1 MLAGLTLELYN
12 GVLKQLQFLCSKFL
26 DVTKI
31 FRTFAVSYGLIQ
43 VLRHDILVNYEAL
56 CFDLVG

>member
-31 FRTFAVSYGLIQ
+31 FRNFAPSHEFLQFCGMTFYL
-43 VLRHDILVNYEAL
+43 LNRHSN
-56 CFDLVG
+56 